1 MCERKCLMIT
11 TLIILVAVCALSL
24 GFILII
30 PYFASA
36 KAFMSFLP
44 QDIREAAK
52 GHPNPSAGKLVFGYL
67 LTAVAACAYL
77 AALWFLGADGIRR
90 GYGFWLLF
98 GRYILFLY
106 GYKLFD
112 IVVQDQYIVI
122 SRKYYVRFYP
132 ETKGCKSWNDR
143 SFNTKKQTVRLITFP
158 FAAALLA
165 WIMLTIGG

>member
-1 MCERKCLMIT
+1 MII
-11 TLIILVAVCALSL
+11 TLITLVAVCALSL

-36 KAFMSFLP
+36 KALMNFLP

-52 GHPNPSAGKLVFGYL
+52 GHPNPSAGKLLFGYI
-67 LTAVAACAYL
+67 LTAFAACAYL
-77 AALWFLGADGIRR
+77 AALWLLGTDGIRR

-98 GRYILFLY
+98 GRYMLFLY

-143 SFNTKKQTVRLITFP
+143 SFNTKNQLIRLIAFP

-165 WIMLTIGG
+165 WIMLKIGG